1 MSYMSQPNTNSEA
14 VKRCLNIPIQP
25 MSSQIAR
32 PVPPQKPLQPKPPY
46 ALESHHNAAKPARPY
61 SAPQRRITA
70 PGYSE
75 AWRSSNHVENRMP
88 ARSRSY
94 YVNNEYPKSHPYAS
108 RQREGFVRKTLGYP
122 EVQRGQSYPIP
133 PYDPLGDPHL
143 TEYFERR
150 FGAIQSVAR
159 RRGGS
164 RPSSAPSSRY
174 TTTGSGKKI
183 RADGGEGP
191 ILYKVFVTTADKK
204 GASTDAKVFLS
215 LKGTKAKITR
225 TRLTKKAGS
234 VKSNKRVSF
243 KFSKG
248 TTHMFKI
255 RGPELGDIKSLVM
268 EHDGIKKEDGWFLQE
283 VEIVNTKRKKS
294 WLFMCNNWL
303 SLYHGDGHS
312 KREFFPHLGSKTDY
326 EIVVVTGDILNA
338 GTDSNVF
345 ITIYG
350 KTGATTKTHLKS
362 VKSKLPF
369 QQGTSNLF
377 KIHSNCVGPLTKIK
391 IEHDNVGFAPGW
403 FLERVVVTDLLH
415 PKWKYYFPCNQWL
428 AKDEGDGAICRTLL
442 GSRDPFA
449 VRKDTK
455 YKVTVYTGNKKGAGT
470 DANVYIILFGENGD
484 SSEKYLDDSRNNFE
498 RGQTDEFVIEC
509 PCLGRLDRLRIGHDN
524 SGFGPGWYLDKVI
537 VDDLDNSITYEFPCS
552 RWLALDEDDGLIF
565 RDLVAGVGA
574 SDAYTGKGLVKRGF
588 PYVISVV
595 TGDRQNAGTDANVF
609 VVLHNGKKKLDSG
622 KVWLSD
628 GKFKRGMTQIF
639 HINLQVMLS
648 PLTSLEIGHDDSGA
662 APGWHCD
669 QVIVY
674 CPNTGIE
681 QYFPC
686 HKWFSTSEGDGL
698 IQRTLYENTGLRKK
712 KDKKN
717 TWNVLVRTSDVKNA
731 GTDANVGI
739 CLYGKKGKSDEI
751 ILDNKGDN
759 FEKGQMDHFKVNIEE
774 VGTPYKLRVYHDN
787 TGRAAGWHL
796 EKIELEMLGSGDRY
810 SFVCNRWLAED
821 EEDRSTVREIPAKG
835 PGIKNPL
842 PLDKYLVQV
851 YTGSR
856 SMAGTDAN
864 VYINIFGERGDTGVR
879 ALRKSQNVNKFE
891 KGKMDEFEI
900 EAVSVLKLTKIR
912 IGHDGKGIGA
922 GWFLDK
928 VVVKQ
933 VGEKKY
939 DQEFVCQRWLAEDQ
953 DDGLIEREITAS
965 GAQML
970 STTSYHIHVKTG
982 DVSGAGTDANVY
994 LIIYGAKGDT
1004 GQLMLRQSASF
1015 KNKFERG
1022 KTDVF
1027 KIEATDI
1034 GQIKRIKVGHDGT
1047 NIGAGWFLDDV
1058 KILVPSRGEQYVFAC
1073 HRWLAKDEADGQL
1086 EIEMDASYK
1095 EDMEKTIPYEVTIWT
1110 GDKSGAGTDANV
1122 FLQIYGTDGKTE
1134 TYNLR
1139 NKTDNFEKGMCD
1151 KFKIE
1156 AADIG
1161 RIQKVRIGHDGT
1173 GTFSGWYLDKML
1185 IQRKPR
1191 KGTKKFRR
1199 RSISS
1204 ARDRDRDRDSYRDR
1218 DGYRDRDRDRDSYRD
1233 RDRDRRSPIMSRMGD
1248 FSDSDDSD
1256 ISSVSQSRRR
1266 RTKSPKLTKKN
1277 LKTVAEESD
1286 EYDGT
1291 ETEDYWFLVDKWF
1304 ARSEGD
1310 KQIVRELIPTDEKG
1324 RPIKGGLEEVT
1335 YTVRVFTGDEFGA
1348 GTDAN
1353 VFVNVY
1359 GDKGDTG
1366 ERQLK
1371 DSSTHTNKFE
1381 RKQDSNSNLFER
1393 NQEDVFTVKAI
1404 ELGKLVKL
1412 KIRHDNSGIGGAAW
1426 FLDRVEV
1433 DDPKNKKTYFFPCQ
1447 RWLSTKADDGQI
1459 SRELVP
1465 VDASLKNKLSRQDSK
1480 AIRNEIALE
1489 TKAAMQT
1496 YYVKVTTGTVWG
1508 AGTDANVYIVLFG
1521 DNDDTG
1527 VVLLKSSRTHTNKFE
1542 NGNTDEFL
1550 VEAVNIG
1557 ELKKIKIGHDNKGG
1571 GGAWFLDKVAIECPS
1586 LGRNWTFP
1594 ANRWLAKNKGDNQ
1607 LEVELFPQDLAT
1619 EEYLKCIPYEI
1630 VTYTSDVSSAGTSA
1644 NVYIQLYGKEI
1655 CTQQK
1660 DLCVSKLDRK
1670 DKFKRKSVDTH
1681 VLELEDVGDTIEKI
1695 RIGHDNSGMT
1705 PGWHLDK
1712 VTIRRLHESGKGSIT
1727 YIFPCKRWLARD
1739 EEDNAIERELVAE
1752 KAIQEVIKNG
1762 EVQSKEV
1769 RIRDKLEKKIY
1780 TVNVKTGDKSGCGTN
1795 ANVFL
1800 TVVGDRGDTGER
1812 KLAKSETNFD
1822 KFEKNQID
1830 VFKLE
1835 AADLGRIYKIR
1846 IRHDNSGFSPAW
1858 YLDHVEIVDSSDNDT
1873 YMFHCERWLAK
1884 NKDDMKIER
1893 SFYVKGYDGEMSST
1907 GTLRSTKYGSIASL
1921 DSLRSTDPFSKSPK
1935 LSRKQLSMEDIPE
1948 GPTIPYTVR
1957 VSTGDGEDNGT
1968 SSNVWIMILG
1978 PRKKSTGR
1986 LFLELAQ
1993 KNTFARGSTEIFSI
2007 EAVDIDEVKKI
2018 EVGHDGTAPGTGW
2031 FVKQVEV
2038 DMPTK
2043 GKHYTFACRQW
2054 LARDKGDGKTSRIFS
2069 VDDGISSMSSYKP
2082 MIPYEMTVY
2091 TGDVEEAGTDQ
2102 KITMT
2107 VFGEKGTTT
2116 PQVLENA
2123 GDRFERDRA
2132 DFIKLELEDVAPV
2145 KKMRI
2150 ECDGKGSR
2158 PDWYL
2163 EKIELRNM
2171 STGVLSV
2178 FDCKGWLSKAKGV
2191 LSRDMPAREG
2201 RKIMV
2206 DKTNYKI
2213 NVKTSN
2219 VKGAGTDANVY
2230 VTLFGDNGDSGPLHL
2245 KKSETFKDPFENDQ
2259 MDVFLFNDI
2268 LSLGELSKC
2277 RVWHDNKGSIPGFGA
2292 AWHLA
2297 YIEVED
2303 IGTRKSY
2310 TFHCNKWLSKSEDD
2324 KQILRELTCSTAAKG
2339 GTPDMKDKSS
2349 YEIEVKTSDKK
2360 EGGTIHNGWIILEG
2374 KKRTSKIFRL
2384 ENSATNKILRKGN
2397 VDHFTF
2403 PSAPLGELE
2412 RCIVGAFEREDRPL
2426 GDAEGREAEWHCFE
2440 ISVTDAAK
2448 GKKYIF
2454 PCKEWIQIK
2463 ERINKRYGKSLD
2475 VKKVEE
2481 SQTSIVRT
2489 LASIK
2494 YEIIVYTGDKFGAG
2508 TNANVY
2514 VTLYGEHGD
2523 TGKRALTQS
2532 MRDLFERKQ
2541 VDKFTIEAVDLGKLT
2556 KIHVEHDNSG
2566 WRPKWYLDR
2575 IEVLNTVNND
2585 LTVFPCE
2592 QWLDKD
2598 GGDCQIERDLYPKD

>member
-1 MSYMSQPNTNSEA
+1 MSGGSYMSQPCTNSEA
-14 VKRCLNIPIQP
+14 VRRCLNIPNLP

-32 PVPPQKPLQPKPPY
+32 PTPPQKPLQPKPPY
-46 ALESHHNAAKPARPY
+46 ALDSNHIAAKPARPY

-70 PGYSE
+70 PSDP
-75 AWRSSNHVENRMP
+75 WRSSNHVENRIP

-94 YVNNEYPKSHPYAS
+94 YVNDEYPRSHPYAS

-122 EVQRGQSYPIP
+122 EVQRGASAPIP
-133 PYDPLGDPHL
+133 PYDPLIDPHL
-143 TEYFERR
+143 SEYFERR

-159 RRGGS
+159 RRGG
-164 RPSSAPSSRY
+164 RPSSAPCSRY
-174 TTTGSGKKI
+174 SGKKI
-183 RADGGEGP
+183 KADVGEGP
-191 ILYKVFVTTADKK
+191 VLYKVFVTTADKK
-204 GASTDAKVFLS
+204 GASTDAKVFIS
-215 LKGTKAKITR
+215 LKGTKSKITR

-234 VKSNKRVSF
+234 VKSNKGVAF

-283 VEIVNTKRKKS
+283 VEVVNTKRKKS
-294 WLFMCNNWL
+294 WLFICNSWL
-303 SLYHGDGHS
+303 SLHHSDGHS

-326 EIVVVTGDILNA
+326 EIVIVTGDILNA

-345 ITIYG
+345 ITIFG
-350 KTGATTKTHLKS
+350 KTGATAKVHLKN
-362 VKSKLPF
+362 VKNKLPF

-391 IEHDNVGFAPGW
+391 IEHDNTGFAPGW

-428 AKDEGDGAICRTLL
+428 AKDEGDGAICRTLV

-449 VRKDTK
+449 VRKDSK
-455 YKVTVYTGNKKGAGT
+455 YKVSVYTGDKRGAGT

-484 SSEKYLDDSRNNFE
+484 SGEKILDDSRNNFE
-498 RGQTDEFVIEC
+498 RGKSDEFIIEC
-509 PCLGRLDRLRIGHDN
+509 PCLGRLDRIRIGHDN

-537 VDDLDNSITYEFPCS
+537 VDDLDNSITYQFPCQ
-552 RWLALDEDDGLIF
+552 RWLALDEDDGQIF

-574 SDAYTGKGLVKRGF
+574 SDAYTGI

-595 TGDRQNAGTDANVF
+595 TGDRQNAGTEANVF

-648 PLTSLEIGHDDSGA
+648 PLTSLEIGHDDSGT
-662 APGWHCD
+662 APGWFCE
-669 QVIVY
+669 QVIVF

-681 QYFPC
+681 QHFPC
-686 HKWFSTSEGDGL
+686 HKWLSTSEDDGL

-717 TWNVLVRTSDVKNA
+717 TWNVWVKTSDLKNA

-739 CLYGKKGKSDEI
+739 CLYGKKGKSEEI

-759 FEKGQMDHFKVNIEE
+759 FEKNQMDHFRVHIEE
-774 VGTPYKLRVYHDN
+774 IGTPYKLRVYHDN
-787 TGRAAGWHL
+787 SGRAAGWHL
-796 EKIELEMLGSGDRY
+796 EKIEMENMTTNEKYLFM
-810 SFVCNRWLAED
+810 CNRWLADD
-821 EEDRSTVREIPAKG
+821 EEDGSIVRELPAKG
-835 PGIKNPL
+835 PSIKNPL
-842 PLDKYLVQV
+842 SLDKYLVQV

-864 VYINIFGERGDTGVR
+864 VYINIFGERGDTGMR
-879 ALRKSQNVNKFE
+879 FLKKSKNMNKFE

-900 EAVSVLKLTKIR
+900 EAISVLKLTKIR

-933 VGEKKY
+933 VGERKN
-939 DQEFVCQRWLAEDQ
+939 DQEFICQRWLAEDQ

-982 DVSGAGTDANVY
+982 DVSSAGTDANVY
-994 LIIYGAKGDT
+994 LIIFGAKGDT

-1047 NIGAGWFLDDV
+1047 SIGDGWFLDEV

-1073 HRWLAKDEADGQL
+1073 HRWLAKDEADGLL

-1095 EDMEKTIPYEVTIWT
+1095 EDMEKTIPYEVTVWT
-1110 GDKSGAGTDANV
+1110 GDVKGAGTDANV

-1139 NKTDNFEKGMCD
+1139 NKTDNFERGMCD

-1161 RIQKVRIGHDGT
+1161 RVLKVRIGHDGT
-1173 GTFSGWYLDKML
+1173 GAFSGWFLDKML

-1191 KGTKKFRR
+1191 KGTKKNRR
-1199 RSISS
+1199 RSVSS
-1204 ARDRDRDRDSYRDR
+1204 ARDR
-1218 DGYRDRDRDRDSYRD
+1218 
-1233 RDRDRRSPIMSRMGD
+1233 RSPVLSRMGD

-1256 ISSVSQSRRR
+1256 ISSVSQSRRQHR
-1266 RTKSPKLTKKN
+1266 RMKSPKQN

-1291 ETEDYWFLVDKWF
+1291 ETEDYWFLVQQWF

-1310 KQIVRELIPTDEKG
+1310 KQIIRELIPTDEKG
-1324 RPIKGGLEEVT
+1324 RPLKGGLEEVT
-1335 YTVRVFTGDEFGA
+1335 YTVHVFTGDEFGA

-1353 VFVNVY
+1353 IFINLY
-1359 GDKGDTG
+1359 GEKGDTG

-1381 RKQDSNSNLFER
+1381 R

-1404 ELGKLVKL
+1404 ELGRLVKL
-1412 KIRHDNSGIGGAAW
+1412 KIRHDNAGGGAAW

-1433 DDPKNKKTYFFPCQ
+1433 DDQKLKKTYFFPCQ

-1465 VDASLKNKLSRQDSK
+1465 VDPSLKNKLSRQDSK

-1496 YYVKVTTGTVWG
+1496 YHVKVTTGTVWG
-1508 AGTDANVYIVLFG
+1508 AGTDANVFIVLYG

-1557 ELKKIKIGHDNKGG
+1557 ELRKIKIGHDNEGG
-1571 GGAWFLDKVAIECPS
+1571 GAAWFLDKVLIECPS

-1594 ANRWLAKNKGDNQ
+1594 ANRWLAKDKGDNQ

-1619 EEYLKCIPYEI
+1619 EEYIKCIPYEI
-1630 VTYTSDVSSAGTSA
+1630 VTYTSDITSAGTSA
-1644 NVYIQLYGKEI
+1644 DVYIQLYGKEV

-1660 DLCVSKLDRK
+1660 DLCISKLDRK
-1670 DKFKRKSVDTH
+1670 DKFKRNSNDTF
-1681 VLELEDVGDTIEKI
+1681 VVELEDVGDTIEKI
-1695 RIGHDNSGMT
+1695 RIGHDNAGLT

-1712 VTIRRLHESGKGSIT
+1712 VTIRRLHESGKGSRKVQGSIT

-1739 EEDNAIERELVAE
+1739 EEDCAIERELVAE
-1752 KAIQEVIKNG
+1752 KAVQEVIKNG

-1769 RIRDKLEKKIY
+1769 RLSDKLEKKIY

-1795 ANVFL
+1795 ANVYL
-1800 TVVGDRGDTGER
+1800 TIAGDKGDTGER
-1812 KLAKSETNFD
+1812 KLAKSETYFD

-1830 VFKLE
+1830 VFKIE
-1835 AADLGRIYKIR
+1835 AADLGRIYKLR

-1858 YLDHVEIVDSSDNDT
+1858 YLDYVEVIDGSDNEI

-1893 SFYVKGYDGEMSST
+1893 TFYVKGYDGEMSST

-1935 LSRKQLSMEDIPE
+1935 MSRKQLSMEDIPE

-1993 KNTFARGSTEIFSI
+1993 KNYFAPGSTEIFSI
-2007 EAVDIDEVKKI
+2007 EAVDVDEVKKI
-2018 EVGHDGTAPGTGW
+2018 EVGHDGTAPGSGW
-2031 FVKQVEV
+2031 FLKQIEV

-2043 GKHYTFACRQW
+2043 GKHYTFACKQW

-2069 VDDGISSMSSYKP
+2069 VDDGISSVSSYKP
-2082 MIPYEMTVY
+2082 LIPYEMTVF

-2107 VFGEKGTTT
+2107 VFGAKGATT
-2116 PQVLENA
+2116 PQVLENS

-2132 DFIKLELEDVAPV
+2132 DFIKLELEDVAPI

-2171 STGVLSV
+2171 TTGVLSV
-2178 FDCKGWLSKAKGV
+2178 FDCRGWFSKSKGV
-2191 LSRDMPAREG
+2191 LSRDLPAREG
-2201 RKIMV
+2201 KKIMV
-2206 DKTNYKI
+2206 EKTNYKI
-2213 NVKTSN
+2213 SVKTSN
-2219 VKGAGTDANVY
+2219 VKGSGTDANVY

-2245 KKSETFKDPFENDQ
+2245 KKSETNKSPFENDQ
-2259 MDVFLFNDI
+2259 LDVFTLNDI

-2277 RVWHDNKGSIPGFGA
+2277 RVWHDNKGSIAGFGA

-2310 TFHCNKWLSKSEDD
+2310 TFHCNKWLSKSDDD
-2324 KQILRELTCSTAAKG
+2324 KQILRELTCNTAAKG
-2339 GTPDMKDKSS
+2339 GTPDTKDKSV

-2360 EGGTIHNGWIILEG
+2360 DGGTIHNGWIILEG
-2374 KKRTSKIFRL
+2374 EKRTSKCFRL
-2384 ENSATNKILRKGN
+2384 ENSATHKILRKGN

-2403 PSAPLGELE
+2403 PSAPLGKLE
-2412 RCIVGAFEREDRPL
+2412 RCIVGAYEREDRPL

-2440 ISVTDAAK
+2440 INVTDAAK

-2454 PCKEWIQIK
+2454 PCKDWIPIK
-2463 ERINKRYGKSLD
+2463 EKIVKRYGKTLQ

-2481 SQTSIVRT
+2481 SQTAIVRS
-2489 LASIK
+2489 LAPIK
-2494 YEIIVYTGDKFGAG
+2494 YDVIVYTGDKFGAG

-2514 VTLYGEHGD
+2514 ITLFGENGD

-2541 VDKFTIEAVDLGKLT
+2541 VDKFTLEAVDLGKLT
-2556 KIHVEHDNSG
+2556 KLHVEHDNSG
-2566 WRPKWYLDR
+2566 WRPKWYLDH
-2575 IEVLNTVNND
+2575 IEVLNTENNE

-2598 GGDCQIERDLYPKD
+2598 SGDHQIERDLYPKD